1 MNHCVPE
8 SSKHLFGTQKVG
20 IQRQVIKF
28 ANRRQAADLV
38 NAVNDFNN
46 LLKEVVSSE
55 EYAEWNRKQFKI
67 GKMNDFDF
75 VAHVLEQSYARAVA
89 PHSDLLTVKGT
100 FNSQHK
106 ITTFY

>member
-1 MNHCVPE
+1 M
-8 SSKHLFGTQKVG
+8 
-20 IQRQVIKF
+20 
-28 ANRRQAADLV
+28 
-38 NAVNDFNN
+38 
-46 LLKEVVSSE
+46 LKEVVTSE
-55 EYAEWNRKQFKI
+55 EYAEWNRKQLKI

-106 ITTFY
+106 NTIFINNRIREHSIRGSKNQASQ